1 MLERVEGGFESTAG
15 GRGGGGEEE
24 MEEEEEA
31 DCISLTWALQRLY
44 VLAMA

>member
-24 MEEEEEA
+24 MEEEG
-31 DCISLTWALQRLY
+31 ISLSY
-44 VLAMA
+44 NGYIN

>member
-1 MLERVEGGFESTAG
+1 MLERVEDGFESTAG

-24 MEEEEEA
+24 MEEEE